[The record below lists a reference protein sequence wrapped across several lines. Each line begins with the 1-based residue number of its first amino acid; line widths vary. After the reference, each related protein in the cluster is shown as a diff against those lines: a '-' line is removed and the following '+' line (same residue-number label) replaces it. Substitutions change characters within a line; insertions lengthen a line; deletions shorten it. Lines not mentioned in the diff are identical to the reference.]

1 MSRMYESC
9 ENSSVFWLDD
19 VPKKKKH
26 SCQETRNE
34 SDFYV
39 QVALPWFFKP
49 GFSGVDAELAS

>member
-19 VPKKKKH
+19 LPKKKI

-34 SDFYV
+34 SDCYV
-39 QVALPWFFKP
+39 EVALPWFFKP